1 MEGHASDGLVKQR
14 LDNGDYLIQFEA
26 GEELALTL
34 IKPLQGIMWPTP
46 SLTRFYVATSDR
58 KQKRDQEVAE
68 QKRRL
73 AQQHAKDTTK
83 MLEQDREGRGAR
95 NCEQRELKFKKKA
108 MAGAKKKE
116 EQERGAKERQWTQ
129 KNDVALVENFVVV
142 HWNLTG
148 MESQATNTL
157 SAFHRRLLHIDR

>member
-1 MEGHASDGLVKQR
+1 VKQR

-46 SLTRFYVATSDR
+46 SLTRFYVATSER

-116 EQERGAKERQWTQ
+116 EQEAHRKMDEKQRDEEQKRMEAKTKLRKQ
-129 KNDVALVENFVVV
+129 KKV
-142 HWNLTG
+142 
-148 MESQATNTL
+148 SQ
-157 SAFHRRLLHIDR
+157 RL